1 MARDYDIVVF
11 GATGYTGSLVTDYL
25 ARSKP
30 ALRWAIAGRDEEKL
44 AERSQELRSKSSVE
58 VPYLVASASEPAS
71 LARLAM
77 SARVV
82 LTTVG
87 PYAKLG
93 EPVVEA
99 CIAAGTDYVDVT
111 GEPEF
116 VANMIHKYEG
126 AANAAGVRL
135 VPCAGFDSV
144 PHDLGVFF
152 VMDAM
157 RPTGPVEVEA
167 FVHASGG
174 FSGGTWQSALGA
186 FASLRDKD
194 KRNIPHLTSPG
205 RRVTARP
212 LRPRFEPEVSGWV
225 LPMPSIDPQ
234 IVLRSAGAL
243 DLYGPAFSY
252 GHYVRVGSLG
262 KAVGLAVGVGGAIG
276 LAQLGPARTLMSR
289 LKRAGDGPS
298 ADARTRG
305 FFRVTILAKSEA
317 EKVIARVSGGDA
329 YEETAKMASEAA
341 LLLATQRDAL
351 PARAGFLT
359 PASAFGNHLVERLDR
374 AGVRFEIVRRL
385 REGAS

>member
-1 MARDYDIVVF
+1 
-11 GATGYTGSLVTDYL
+11 
-25 ARSKP
+25 
-30 ALRWAIAGRDEEKL
+30 
-44 AERSQELRSKSSVE
+44 
-58 VPYLVASASEPAS
+58 
-71 LARLAM
+71 
-77 SARVV
+77 
-82 LTTVG
+82 
-87 PYAKLG
+87 
-93 EPVVEA
+93 
-99 CIAAGTDYVDVT
+99 
-111 GEPEF
+111 
-116 VANMIHKYEG
+116 
-126 AANAAGVRL
+126 
-135 VPCAGFDSV
+135 
-144 PHDLGVFF
+144 
-152 VMDAM
+152 
-157 RPTGPVEVEA
+157 
-167 FVHASGG
+167 
-174 FSGGTWQSALGA
+174 
-186 FASLRDKD
+186 
-194 KRNIPHLTSPG
+194 
-205 RRVTARP
+205 
-212 LRPRFEPEVSGWV
+212 
-225 LPMPSIDPQ
+225 
-234 IVLRSAGAL
+234 VLRSAGAL